1 MDGSSLLSE
10 APPQAERQAGRQR
23 NAQPKP
29 RAIIEA
35 AWHTALPLAPTAATL
50 VDPHR
55 LSLPDLP
62 DLVLT
67 LALALALTLALTLAL
82 ALALALALSLA
93 LALALAL
100 TLTLS

>member
-35 AWHTALPLAPTAATL
+35 AWRTALPLAPAAATL
-50 VDPHR
+50 GRPHR